1 MSVALRSFKRL
12 TAFLSVAGLGF
23 LLATSATAQTQR
35 QVYEISKADKDRIS
49 AVNGILLQA
58 FEQAK
63 IYDPQYQ
70 AAQADFQS
78 ARIQATGNLFA
89 LAPSVRYS
97 ESVLEFESRSRKTL
111 TITQPLFSIEKIGT
125 FREADSRASQAMA
138 NLKIKEYELA
148 TRLVKATADYVKV
161 NEILRTNQAR
171 IETLQTEAGRAKKEF
186 ELGQGTITD
195 MRDTQVRLDQA
206 RATQLS
212 LVAKLQTA
220 SRTLQSITGSLPKEN
235 QWVLT
240 KKPKTFKLGGLEDA
254 LARAYASNYQLMNAY
269 SGLRIA
275 ELEQFKARGA
285 FAPEVNYQ
293 ISKSQRGE
301 ISNDSTGITISFPL
315 QAGGFFKVLSSS
327 SGVEKAKATVRQV
340 EQQVEVDVEKF
351 RTLTEAGLNESNMRL
366 QAISSAELS
375 VLANEKSFAG
385 GVRTRIDVL
394 NSIQT
399 QYQVIEDYV
408 NSLMILSDNVLG
420 LGTQT
425 ALPVDEIMAGLNN
438 LLFE

>member
-1 MSVALRSFKRL
+1 MALECLSARRAVALACCAALPFL
-12 TAFLSVAGLGF
+12 TVTA
-23 LLATSATAQTQR
+23 ATAQTQR
-35 QVYEISKADKDRIS
+35 QVYQLAPADKERIA
-49 AVNGILLQA
+49 AVRGTLLQA

-70 AAQADFQS
+70 AALAEFQS

-89 LAPSVRYS
+89 MAPSVRYT
-97 ESVLEFESRSRKTL
+97 ESILEFEARSRKTL
-111 TITQPLFSIEKIGT
+111 TISQPLFSIERIGT
-125 FREADSRASQAMA
+125 FREADARASQAMA
-138 NLKIKEYELA
+138 NLKLKEYELA
-148 TRLVKATADYVKV
+148 TRLVRATADYVKA
-161 NEILRTNQAR
+161 NEILRTNKAR
-171 IETLQTEAGRAKKEF
+171 IQTLQTEAGRAKKEF

-220 SRTLQSITGSLPKEN
+220 ARTIQSITGDFPKEN
-235 QWVLT
+235 VWVLT
-240 KKPKTFKLGGLEDA
+240 RRPKKFKLGTLEEA
-254 LARAYASNYQLMNAY
+254 VAQAYANNYQLMNAY
-269 SGLRIA
+269 SALRLA

-293 ISKSQRGE
+293 ISKSKRGE
-301 ISNDSTGITISFPL
+301 TSTDSTGITVSFPL
-315 QAGGFFKVLSSS
+315 QAGGFFKVLTSS
-327 SGVEKAKATVRQV
+327 SGVDKAKATVRQV
-340 EQQVEVDVEKF
+340 EQQVEVEVEKF
-351 RTLTEAGLNESNMRL
+351 RTLTDAGLNESNMRL
-366 QAISSAELS
+366 QAIESADLS

-399 QYQVIEDYV
+399 QFQVIEDYV
-408 NSLMILSDNVLG
+408 NSLMNLSDNVLG